1 VGNRSGGRLVWCILA
16 AVSSAVWLPWWARAA
31 GDLGITDALIEAV
44 YREHGRRARN
54 ILMDWRALVAR
65 HRDADEMDKLRAV
78 NRFFNRRIRF
88 LSDQRH
94 WGRRDYWATPVETM
108 ISRGGDCEDYAIAKY
123 FTLRVLGVPDARLR
137 ITYVRA
143 RRLRQAHMVLAYYP
157 QPGAEPLIL
166 DNLTR
171 RIRPASRRRDL
182 TPVYS
187 FNGTHLWM
195 AKARGAGRRV
205 GSARR
210 MNNWAGLLRRMGGGG
225 AN

>member
-1 VGNRSGGRLVWCILA
+1 MLLAGALLA
-16 AVSSAVWLPWWARAA
+16 AAPPWWARAD
-31 GDLGITDALIEAV
+31 GELGITDAFIEAV
-44 YREHGRRARN
+44 YQEHGRRARN
-54 ILMDWRALVAR
+54 ILRAWRKLVAR
-65 HRDADEMDKLRAV
+65 YRDAPERDKLQAV

-123 FTLRVLGVPDARLR
+123 FTLRVLGVADARLR

-157 QPGAEPLIL
+157 RPGDEPLIL

-195 AKARGAGRRV
+195 AKARGAGRMV
-205 GSARR
+205 GSARGV
-210 MNNWAGLLRRMGGGG
+210 NNWADVLRRMQGGRH
-225 AN
+225 